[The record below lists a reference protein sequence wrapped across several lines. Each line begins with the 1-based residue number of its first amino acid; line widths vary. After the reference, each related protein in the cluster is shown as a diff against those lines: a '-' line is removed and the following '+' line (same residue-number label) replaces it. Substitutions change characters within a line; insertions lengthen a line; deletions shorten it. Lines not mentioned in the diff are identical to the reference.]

1 MPNNKHLTLDNR
13 TTIETM
19 LNLQSSFKEIAAA
32 LDKDPSTISKEI
44 RSHLVFRHV
53 GGLRIPYNSC
63 ALRSEC
69 QRSHICAVCHSSRK
83 YALCKR
89 CSMCNGLCKD
99 FKKDICSR
107 LLKPPYVC
115 NGCKKRTSCS
125 LEKRLYFAQDAQK
138 EYQDILSEAR
148 SGISLSEEEI
158 RYLDEIVT
166 PLVHKKQSPHHICV
180 TNQDSIM
187 ISERTLYRLIDARII
202 SAMNMDLPRKV
213 RYSARKKSS
222 SVKVDKSCRIGR
234 DYDSFTSYMEENP
247 FLPVTQL
254 DSVEGKK
261 GGKVLLT
268 IHFVKAEF
276 MLAFLRDHNDSQSV
290 IDIFERLYLELR
302 LDRFMEIFKVWLAD
316 NGSEFSNPKAIEFDR
331 QGNLRTRMFYCNP
344 SAPYQKRS
352 AERNHEF
359 IRMFLPKGTDF
370 SSFTQEDIRLMMD
383 HINSYSRES
392 LGNKCPYDMFAFL
405 YGQEIWD
412 LLGCH
417 RIPPQDVTL
426 SRSVFRKE
434 VLS

>member
-1 MPNNKHLTLDNR
+1 
-13 TTIETM
+13 
-19 LNLQSSFKEIAAA
+19 
-32 LDKDPSTISKEI
+32 
-44 RSHLVFRHV
+44 
-53 GGLRIPYNSC
+53 
-63 ALRSEC
+63 
-69 QRSHICAVCHSSRK
+69 
-83 YALCKR
+83 
-89 CSMCNGLCKD
+89 
-99 FKKDICSR
+99 
-107 LLKPPYVC
+107 
-115 NGCKKRTSCS
+115 
-125 LEKRLYFAQDAQK
+125 
-138 EYQDILSEAR
+138 
-148 SGISLSEEEI
+148 
-158 RYLDEIVT
+158 
-166 PLVHKKQSPHHICV
+166 
-180 TNQDSIM
+180 
-187 ISERTLYRLIDARII
+187 
-202 SAMNMDLPRKV
+202 MNIDLPRKV

-222 SVKVDKSCRIGR
+222 SLKVDKACRIGR
-234 DYDSFTSYMEENP
+234 SYDDFNIYMKDHL

-302 LDRFMEIFKVWLAD
+302 PDRFMEIFKVCLAD

-344 SAPYQKRS
+344 SAPYQKGS

-359 IRMFLPKGTDF
+359 IRMFLPKGTDLD
-370 SSFTQEDIRLMMD
+370 SFTQEDISLMMD

-405 YGQEIWD
+405 YGQKILD

-417 RIPPQDVTL
+417 HIPPQDVTL